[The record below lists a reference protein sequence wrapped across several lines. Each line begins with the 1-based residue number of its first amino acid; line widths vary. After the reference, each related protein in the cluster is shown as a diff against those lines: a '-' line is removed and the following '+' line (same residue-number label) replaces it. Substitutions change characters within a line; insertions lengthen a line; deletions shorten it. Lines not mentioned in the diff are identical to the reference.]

1 MDEISDASLE
11 PSPEQLRYASV
22 LEKGMYFGLA
32 CLFVTFA
39 VYMSGIMGPYIP
51 LDELSQHWTK
61 NVHDY
66 LTDADIKPGWSWVSM
81 LRYGDF
87 LNFIGIAILAGV
99 TVLSYAAIIPLLLK
113 RKDMIYALV
122 ALLEVVV
129 LVFAASGIISV
140 GH

>member
-1 MDEISDASLE
+1 
-11 PSPEQLRYASV
+11 V
-22 LEKGMYFGLA
+22 

-39 VYMSGIMGPYIP
+39 IYISGIMGPYIP

-66 LTDADIKPGWSWVSM
+66 LTDANIRPGWSWVSM
-81 LRYGDF
+81 LGYGDF
-87 LNFIGIAILAGV
+87 LNFVGIAMLAGV
-99 TVLSYAAIIPLLLK
+99 TVLCYAAIIPLLLK
-113 RKDMIYALV
+113 RKDIVYALV

-129 LVFAASGIISV
+129 LVFAASGIIAV